1 MEQNFFHMNVS
12 SLCHNF
18 DDLQTLLTRIN
29 IKFNIIGITATRL
42 KGYTVEHTQTEANC
56 GGALLY
62 IENSMNYTI
71 RGHLKIYK
79 RKELYFIF
87 IEVIK
92 FKGRN
97 LIIGCIY
104 RHPSMNLTEFTDI
117 YISELLRKISK
128 EDKKSCVYG

>member
-1 MEQNFFHMNVS
+1 MN
-12 SLCHNF
+12 
-18 DDLQTLLTRIN
+18 IN
-29 IKFNIIGITATRL
+29 L

-104 RHPSMNLTEFTDI
+104 RHPSMNLTEFADI

>member
-1 MEQNFFHMNVS
+1 MN
-12 SLCHNF
+12 
-18 DDLQTLLTRIN
+18 IN
-29 IKFNIIGITATRL
+29 L

-62 IENSMNYTI
+62 IENSMNDTI

-79 RKELYFIF
+79 RKELYSIF
-87 IEVIK
+87 IEVVK

-97 LIIGCIY
+97 LIIGCIH
-104 RHPSMNLTEFTDI
+104 RHPSMNPTEFTDI
-117 YISELLRKISK
+117 YISELLRKVSK